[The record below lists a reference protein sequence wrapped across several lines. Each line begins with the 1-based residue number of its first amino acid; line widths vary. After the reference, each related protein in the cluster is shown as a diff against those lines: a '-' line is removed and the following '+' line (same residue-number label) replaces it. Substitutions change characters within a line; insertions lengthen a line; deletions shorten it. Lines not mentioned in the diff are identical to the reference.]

1 MKVFTPRHMRKKF
14 ARKGGAGGDTKKIAF
29 KRCKRISDRFIHQSA
44 DALASPRHAAA
55 YAVFCELTGKGTG
68 FRKGG

>member
-1 MKVFTPRHMRKKF
+1 MKVFT
-14 ARKGGAGGDTKKIAF
+14 
-29 KRCKRISDRFIHQSA
+29 
-44 DALASPRHAAA
+44 PRHAAA